1 MSKNIYVI
9 EYLLAILNSKL
20 IEYIYN
26 QLFMG
31 WQITIPAIESMPI
44 AKIGGDLQ
52 SKISKIVQS
61 IIYDKK
67 HNKNADISAKEEQLN
82 TFIYSAFGLTDAEIK
97 IIEQSI

>member
-1 MSKNIYVI
+1 
-9 EYLLAILNSKL
+9 
-20 IEYIYN
+20 
-26 QLFMG
+26 MG

-44 AKIGGDLQ
+44 AKVGKNIQ
-52 SKISKIVQS
+52 NKIIEIVQS

-82 TFIYSAFGLTDAEIK
+82 VLIYSAFGLTDSEIK